1 MLKFRCIKYRYRCI
15 KYIYENMHLL
25 VLEFLLDLAKIKK
38 AQCQCLAQGA
48 SWWQGA
54 GT

>member
-25 VLEFLLDLAKIKK
+25 VEFLLDLAKIKK

-48 SWWQGA
+48 SWWHGA